1 VGAGE
6 GVVSGDWNILGDASE
21 NALAVVLEGRSL
33 SVQNLTSHIYGTA
46 VGIEDA
52 LSE

>member
-6 GVVSGDWNILGDASE
+6 GMVSGDGNVLGDASE
-21 NALAVVLEGRSL
+21 NALAVVLERRSL
-33 SVQNLTSHIYGTA
+33 SVQNLASNIYSAA